1 MGGTSV
7 YGLAGRLTVVGGV
20 RGAPSSR
27 GSRGGSFS
35 EGLETAQYP
44 DLDMWKNSFYLA
56 VFLESLF
63 ALFEMDSL
71 PFL

>member
-7 YGLAGRLTVVGGV
+7 YGLAGRLTVAGGV

-27 GSRGGSFS
+27 GSRGRSFS
-35 EGLETAQYP
+35 AGLETAQYP
-44 DLDMWKNSFYLA
+44 DLGIWENSFYLA

-63 ALFEMDSL
+63 ALFETGSL